1 MTLYNVHGTVHD
13 AVQCAWGCA
22 WLCIW
27 LCARRWV
34 GDVHGAVQCIHVTM
48 HGAVLGI
55 VRDIVQYM
63 ALYSIDVAR
72 WAWFVQLHDVMVT
85 GPCDQ
90 LSLVEKI
97 FFKSNDWNCSQ

>member
-1 MTLYNVHGTVHD
+1 MTLYNVHDTVHD
-13 AVQCAWGCA
+13 AVHGVVQCA

-63 ALYSIDVAR
+63 ALYSIDVGHG
-72 WAWFVQLHDVMVT
+72 L
-85 GPCDQ
+85 
-90 LSLVEKI
+90 
-97 FFKSNDWNCSQ
+97 CSCMMSWLLGHVISCHS

>member
-1 MTLYNVHGTVHD
+1 M
-13 AVQCAWGCA
+13 
-22 WLCIW
+22 
-27 LCARRWV
+27 
-34 GDVHGAVQCIHVTM
+34 HGAVQCIHVTM

-90 LSLVEKI
+90 LSLVEKYFSKATI
-97 FFKSNDWNCSQ
+97 GIVPNKKYFSITAYNKIMKINKS